1 MDAQMNRKTMVS
13 LPAVII
19 LAGDLILKN
28 ASRGQHRALIPGIL
42 SLDYTLNSGFALG
55 LFPDTALTA
64 TILSLI
70 ILAAVL
76 ILLIRFPWNKG
87 SLIGFGLVLGGA
99 LGNLYDRLRFS
110 AVRDMIRLDFMHF
123 YIFNLADTGVVAGV
137 SLIVLFTLFAG
148 KEQ

>member
-1 MDAQMNRKTMVS
+1 MEFLMNRKTMVS

-87 SLIGFGLVLGGA
+87 SLIGFGLMLGGA
-99 LGNLYDRLRFS
+99 LGNLYDRFRFS

-123 YIFNLADTGVVAGV
+123 YIFNPADAGVVVGAV
-137 SLIVLFTLFAG
+137 LIVLFTLFAR

>member
-1 MDAQMNRKTMVS
+1 MNRKTIVS

-19 LAGDLILKN
+19 LAGDLILKK
-28 ASRGQHRALIPGIL
+28 AAFGQHRSLIPGVL

-55 LFPDTALTA
+55 LFPDTVLTA
-64 TILSLI
+64 TALSVI

-76 ILLIRFPWNKG
+76 VLLIRFPWNKG

-123 YIFNLADTGVVAGV
+123 YIFNLADAGVVAGAL
-137 SLIVLFTLFAG
+137 LIVLFTLFAG

>member
-1 MDAQMNRKTMVS
+1 MNRKTIVS

-28 ASRGQHRALIPGIL
+28 AAFGQHRSLIPGVL

-64 TILSLI
+64 TILSVI

-76 ILLIRFPWNKG
+76 ILLFRFSWNKG

-99 LGNLYDRLRFS
+99 LGNLYDRLCFS
-110 AVRDMIRLDFMHF
+110 AVRDMLRLDFMHF